1 MKLPGDKVLIQIIE
15 PTATTTAGLF
25 IPRNK
30 QQDNEGIVLDFGPR
44 VYFLSIGD
52 KVRHYKGCGTAYEYE
67 GKKCLFV
74 KKDEIEL
81 VL

>member
-15 PTATTTAGLF
+15 PAATTAAGLF
-25 IPRNK
+25 ILRDK
-30 QQDNEGIVLDFGPR
+30 QQDNEGVVLDFGPR
-44 VYFLSIGD
+44 VSFLSIGD

-67 GKKCLFV
+67 GKKCLFL